1 MSQENHRDELAALRA
16 RVAALESEAAARPP
30 RRHRMR
36 SLFGAVLIFLGCVLA
51 PLGILAAWTSDIVGD
66 TDRYVT
72 TVAPL
77 ASDPDVQAA
86 VANRVTGAVMEHID
100 LPALLEEAAPDQRP
114 LLEKALG
121 KLGGSLESA
130 LSSFVKEKAQD
141 VVASDAFETIW
152 TNANRTIHT
161 SLVRA
166 LTGSGEGAV
175 QIKNDA
181 VTLDLAPV
189 VEEVKQ
195 RLVQSG
201 LTVANKIPEIHTDFT
216 VVQSQDIGRV
226 KTGFRLLELAG
237 VWLPILAVLLA
248 VVGVFLCTRR
258 RRALVAA
265 ALGFAFAALV
275 LGVVLT
281 VFRTV
286 YLNALPDT
294 VSQAAA
300 GSVYDA
306 MVRLLR
312 ISVRTVIVLGLV
324 LALAAWLS
332 GPGRWATAVRQMWH
346 SGITAVRASAD
357 RMGMRTGPVGA
368 FVHRHRA
375 WITWI
380 LVAIAVV
387 VYVLWPHPTGWVVL
401 GLALALLFALAVAD
415 FLEEDPEAVTA
426 AAPAAVGGG
435 GPGGDAGAGTGAGT
449 GSGPGTGSGSGSGP
463 GTGSGSGTPPA
474 SV

>member
-1 MSQENHRDELAALRA
+1 MAQENPQDELAALRA
-16 RVAALESEAAARPP
+16 RVAALESETAARPP
-30 RRHRMR
+30 QRHRTR
-36 SLFGAVLIFLGCVLA
+36 SLLAAVLIVLGCVLA
-51 PLGILAAWTSDIVGD
+51 PLGIVAAWTSDIVGD

-77 ASDPDVQAA
+77 ASDADVQAA
-86 VANRVTGAVMEHID
+86 VANRVTGAVMQHID
-100 LPALLEEAAPDQRP
+100 LPALLEDVAPDQRP

-130 LSSFVKEKAQD
+130 LSSFVHEKAQE
-141 VVASDAFETIW
+141 VVASDGFETIW

-166 LTGSGEGAV
+166 LTGNSEGAV

-201 LTVANKIPEIHTDFT
+201 LTVANKIPEVHTDFT

-226 KTGFRLLELAG
+226 KTAFRLLELAG
-237 VWLPILAVLLA
+237 VWLPVLAVLLA
-248 VVGVFLCTRR
+248 AAGILLSAHR

-312 ISVRTVIVLGLV
+312 ISVRMVIVLGVL

-332 GPGRWATAVRQMWH
+332 GPGRWATAIRQMWH
-346 SGITAVRASAD
+346 AGITAVRATAD
-357 RMGMRTGPVGA
+357 RLGMRTGPVGP
-368 FVHRHRA
+368 FVHRHRV

-380 LVAIAVV
+380 LVAVAVV

-415 FLEEDPEAVTA
+415 FLEEEPG
-426 AAPAAVGGG
+426 AVGVAGAGGAPGAAGAVAPGAGSDAAGPGRRTDAGG
-435 GPGGDAGAGTGAGT
+435 GPGAG
-449 GSGPGTGSGSGSGP
+449 GPP
-463 GTGSGSGTPPA
+463 EAP
-474 SV
+474 